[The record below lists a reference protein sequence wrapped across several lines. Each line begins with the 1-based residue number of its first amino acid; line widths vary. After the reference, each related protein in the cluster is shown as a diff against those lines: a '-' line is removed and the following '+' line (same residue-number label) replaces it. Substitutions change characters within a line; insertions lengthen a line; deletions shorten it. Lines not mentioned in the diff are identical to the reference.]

1 MPRYPIPTSVTAG
14 VALVLA
20 LAATSNAAAATLPAT
35 FSETVFASGLS
46 GPTAMQFAP
55 DGRLFVC
62 QQGGQLRVI
71 KDGVLLA
78 TPFVSLS
85 VNASGERGLLGV
97 AFDPDFAV
105 NQFVYVYYTTNSGGV
120 HNRISR
126 FTATGDVAVP
136 GSEVVLVELDPL
148 SATNHNGGA
157 IDFGPDGK
165 LYAAVGDNAV
175 SSNAQVLTNRHGKM
189 LRFNADGSIPA
200 DNPATFAGVAG
211 SPVGANRAIW
221 ALGLRNPFTF
231 ALNPGGPAPA
241 MAINDVGQG
250 AWEEV
255 NPGLAGANY
264 GWPTTEGDF
273 NPATY
278 PNFTRPTHAYAND
291 GATCAITGG
300 AFYAPATMNF
310 PAEFLNDYF
319 FADFCAGWIR
329 RIDVPSNAVVG
340 FATGINGPVDLKVWS
355 DGFLYY
361 LARGSGAVYR
371 VRYGS
376 VGPGITTHPANRTVS
391 PGQSATFSVVASGTA
406 PFTYQWQRDNV
417 DIPGATSASYTLSS
431 PQLGDNGARFRVNV
445 ANSVGNLY
453 SNEAVLTVTVNQPP
467 TATITAPVAGLTYAA
482 GQTIVFAGTGTDA
495 EDGAPPASAFSWR
508 VDFHHDTHAHPFLP
522 ATSGV
527 RSGTFV
533 IPTTGETAANVWYR
547 LFLTVTDSGGRTHTV
562 QRDIVPQVVRLTLA
576 SSPSGLSL
584 RLDGQPVAAPYS
596 VDSVVGMVRTI
607 EAPDQS
613 AGGVTYAFA
622 SWSDG
627 GARGRA
633 IVTPPVATTFTA
645 RFRTVAATA
654 LPATPTGFAMSAN
667 GQSLQ
672 VTWNRAPGAMS
683 YRLEAG
689 TASGLANLFNGD
701 VGDVDRIQ
709 TLVPPG
715 AYFAR
720 VRAVNGN
727 GVSGPSPQASVVVT
741 SAASCVTP
749 PPPPAGYTAQTGG
762 LLAALSWTAS
772 ASATGYQLEVGSAPG
787 LANLLVT
794 GVGNVTTF
802 AATAPPGN
810 YFTRLRALNA
820 CGASPA
826 SVEVPIALGCSPE
839 AVVPGGLTVTK
850 AGGVA
855 GFAWLPPLGAT
866 GYRLRVGTAPGL
878 TNLADLDVG
887 PSTSLAVPLAGIAP
901 GTYYLRVA
909 AVSACGVGA
918 ASNEV
923 ALSVP

>member
-1 MPRYPIPTSVTAG
+1 MPRSPIPTCVSTGLALML
-14 VALVLA
+14 ALV
-20 LAATSNAAAATLPAT
+20 ATPVVSAATLPAS
-35 FSETVFASGLS
+35 FSETLFASGLN

-85 VNASGERGLLGV
+85 VNPNGERGLLGV
-97 AFDPDFAV
+97 AFDPNFAV
-105 NQFVYVYYTTNSGGV
+105 NQYVYVYYTTSSAPI

-126 FTATGDVAVP
+126 FTANGDVAVS
-136 GSEVVLVELDPL
+136 GSEVVIMDLDNL
-148 SATNHNGGA
+148 SAATNHNGGA
-157 IDFGPDGK
+157 IDFGLDGK
-165 LYAAVGDNAV
+165 LYVAVGDNAN
-175 SSNAQVLTNRHGKM
+175 SANAQTLTNRHGKM
-189 LRFNADGSIPA
+189 LRLNADGTIPT
-200 DNPATFAGVAG
+200 DNPFYATA
-211 SPVGANRAIW
+211 VGANRAIW

-231 ALNPGGPAPA
+231 ALNPGGPAPT

-255 NPGLAGANY
+255 NPGIAGANY

-273 NPATY
+273 NPITY
-278 PNFTRPTHAYAND
+278 PNFTRPTYTYAND
-291 GATCAITGG
+291 SSTCAITGG

-329 RIDVPSNAVVG
+329 RLDTPSNTVVG

-371 VRYGS
+371 VRYGA

-406 PFTYQWQRDNV
+406 PFTYQWQRNNV
-417 DIPGATSASYTLSS
+417 NIPGATGASYTLSS
-431 PQLGDNGARFRVNV
+431 PQLGDSGARFRVNV
-445 ANSVGNLY
+445 ANGLGNLY
-453 SNEAVLTVTVNQPP
+453 SNEAVLTVTLNQPP
-467 TATITAPVAGLTYAA
+467 TATIIAPAA
-482 GQTIVFAGTGTDA
+482 GQTYVGGQTIAFAGTGTDP
-495 EDGAPPASAFSWR
+495 EDGARPASAFSWR

-527 RSGTFV
+527 TNGSFV

-547 LFLTVTDSGGRTHTV
+547 VFLTVTDSGGRTHTV

-576 SSPSGLSL
+576 SSPAGLSL
-584 RLDGQPVAAPYS
+584 QLDGQPVTAPYS
-596 VDSVVGMVRTI
+596 FDSVVGVVRTL

-613 AGGVTYAFA
+613 AGGATYAFA

-633 IVTPPVATTFTA
+633 IATPPVPTTFTA
-645 RFRTVAATA
+645 RFRTTAAA
-654 LPATPTGFAMSAN
+654 GPPATPTGFAMHAN

-672 VTWNRAPGAMS
+672 LTWNRAPGATS

-689 TASGLANLFNGD
+689 TATGLANLFTGD
-701 VGDVDRIQ
+701 VGDVDRVQ
-709 TLVPPG
+709 TRVPPG
-715 AYFAR
+715 TYFAR
-720 VRAVNGN
+720 VRAVNAH
-727 GVSGPSPQASVVVT
+727 GVSGPSSQASVVVT
-741 SAASCVTP
+741 GTAACATP
-749 PPPPAGYTAQTGG
+749 PPAPVGYTAQTGG
-762 LLAALSWTAS
+762 VLAALSWAAS
-772 ASATGYQLEVGSAPG
+772 SSATGYQLEVGSAPG
-787 LANLLVT
+787 LADLLVT

-802 AATAPPGN
+802 TATAPAGV

-826 SVEVPIALGCSPE
+826 SAEVRITLGCSNV
-839 AVVPGGLTVTK
+839 AVVPGGLTVAK

-855 GFAWLPPLGAT
+855 GFSWLAPLGAT
-866 GYRLRVGTAPGL
+866 SYRLRVGTAPGL

-887 PSTSLAVPLAGIAP
+887 ASTALSVPLAGVAP
-901 GTYYLRVA
+901 GLYYVRVA

-923 ALSVP
+923 AVSVP

>member
-1 MPRYPIPTSVTAG
+1 MPRYPFSARVTIGA
-14 VALVLA
+14 ALILA
-20 LAATSNAAAATLPAT
+20 FAATPRATAATLPAS

-62 QQGGQLRVI
+62 QQGGQLRVV
-71 KDGVLLA
+71 KDGALLA

-85 VNASGERGLLGV
+85 VNANGERGLLGV
-97 AFDPDFAV
+97 AFDPNFAV
-105 NQFVYVYYTTNSGGV
+105 NQHVYVYYTTNSGGV

-126 FTATGDVAVP
+126 FTANGDVAAP

-157 IDFGPDGK
+157 IDFGADGK
-165 LYAAVGDNAV
+165 LYAAVGDNANGA
-175 SSNAQVLTNRHGKM
+175 NAQDLNNRHGKM
-189 LRFNADGSIPA
+189 LRFNADGTIPT
-200 DNPATFAGVAG
+200 DNPFYASAI
-211 SPVGANRAIW
+211 GANRAIW

-231 ALNPGGPAPA
+231 ALNPGGPAPT

-255 NPGLAGANY
+255 NPGIAGANY
-264 GWPTTEGDF
+264 GWPSTEGDF
-273 NPATY
+273 NPVTY
-278 PNFTRPTHAYAND
+278 PAFTRPTHAYAND

-300 AFYAPATMNF
+300 AFYAPAAMNF

-329 RIDVPSNAVVG
+329 RIDVPSNTVVG
-340 FATGINGPVDLKVWS
+340 FATGINSPVDLKVWS

-371 VRYGS
+371 VRYGT

-391 PGQSATFSVVASGTA
+391 PGQAAMFSVVASGTA
-406 PFTYQWQRDNV
+406 PFTYQWQRNNV
-417 DIPGATSASYTLSS
+417 DIPGATAASYTLGV
-431 PQLGDNGARFRVNV
+431 PQLGDSGARFRVNV

-453 SNEAVLTVTVNQPP
+453 SNDAVLTVTVNQLP
-467 TATITAPVAGLTYAA
+467 TATITAPTA
-482 GQTIVFAGTGTDA
+482 GQTYAGGQTIAFAGTGTDP
-495 EDGAPPASAFSWR
+495 EDGARPASAFSWR

-522 ATSGV
+522 PTSGV

-533 IPTTGETAANVWYR
+533 IPTSGETAANVWYR
-547 LFLTVTDSGGRTHTV
+547 LFLTVTDSGGRTHTA

-576 SSPSGLSL
+576 SSPTGLSL

-596 VDSVVGMVRTI
+596 FDSVVGVVRTI

-613 AGGVTYAFA
+613 AGGVGYAFVA
-622 SWSDG
+622 WSDG

-633 IVTPPVATTFTA
+633 VATPPVPTTFTA
-645 RFRTVAATA
+645 RFRTVAAAT
-654 LPATPTGFAMSAN
+654 LPSPPTGFAMIAN

-720 VRAVNGN
+720 VRAVNGH
-727 GVSGPSPQASVVVT
+727 GMSGPSSQASVVVT
-741 SAASCVTP
+741 GAASCVTAP
-749 PPPPAGYTAQTGG
+749 PAPAGYTAQTGG

-772 ASATGYQLEVGSAPG
+772 ASATAYQLEVGSAPG

-802 AATAPPGN
+802 AATAPAGN

-820 CGASPA
+820 CGASAA
-826 SVEVPIALGCSPE
+826 SVEVPIALGCSTE

-855 GFAWLPPLGAT
+855 GFTWLPPLGAT
-866 GYRLRVGTAPGL
+866 SYRLRVGSAPGL

-887 PSTSLAVPLAGIAP
+887 ASTSLAVPLAGIAP
-901 GTYYLRVA
+901 GIYYVRVA